1 MSTNVIKFSEDKLFG
16 VSARVYTCKC
26 CGKTIEAF
34 TYGSINPLCLDCFK
48 DMEEMELELLR
59 EYQKD
64 RGLTAF
70 VLGSVKRSSGEGSIE
85 E

>member
-59 EYQKD
+59 KYQKD
-64 RGLTAF
+64 RDWMKWF
-70 VLGSVKRSSGEGSIE
+70 SGGGKH
-85 E
+85 